1 MKKSLVFVARSVL
14 GGLLVLVPVYLAILV
29 LLKGMKTVAVLV
41 RPFTFLLPDWFP
53 AEKALSLVLVLLICF
68 LIGAGVLTRAGR
80 RARERVERGFF
91 QRIPGYTLFRSL
103 TQQVT
108 GDKHQSIWKPALVQ
122 MGQSF
127 VTAFI
132 IEEFEDG
139 RYTIFVPSIPTPISG
154 SVHILDRKWVHPL
167 DVPLSQALKAISRWG
182 SGTKDLVA
190 AMENDAS
197 SQGHNEG
204 APIAVSGQ

>member
-68 LIGAGVLTRAGR
+68 LIGVAVLTRTGQVVR
-80 RARERVERGFF
+80 DRIEKGFF

-139 RYTIFVPSIPTPISG
+139 RYTVFVPSISTPLAG
-154 SVHILDRKWVHPL
+154 SVYILDRKRVHPL
-167 DVPLSQALKAISRWG
+167 DVPFAQALKTVSRWG
-182 SGTKDLVA
+182 SGSKDLVA
-190 AMENDAS
+190 AMERDGN
-197 SQGHNEG
+197 SQR
-204 APIAVSGQ
+204 